1 MQCFRLP
8 YRCSNNMARNSWGV
22 VLRRWLSLL
31 FLIWRLAID
40 RMLDT
45 HLYGMSQSA
54 YHGML
59 NNM

>member
-8 YRCSNNMARNSWGV
+8 YRSSNYTIRNSWGV